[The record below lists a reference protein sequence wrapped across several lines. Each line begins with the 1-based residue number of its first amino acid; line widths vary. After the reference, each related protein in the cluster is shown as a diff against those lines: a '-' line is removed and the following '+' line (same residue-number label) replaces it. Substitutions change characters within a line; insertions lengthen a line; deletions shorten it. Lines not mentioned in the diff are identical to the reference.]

1 MSASPPPPAPLTVS
15 IIGDGAMATV
25 CAQILAGKADPE
37 GAGTAPCVT
46 LDARVWGRDPAR
58 LASFDAARENTR
70 YLPGIK
76 LHRNVHFTPDPR
88 QFFAGSAL
96 IVCAIPTQYIR
107 TTLQTLRPHV
117 PPAVPVLSVAKGIEI
132 DTLQRPTEIIRSV
145 LSPRPVAALSG
156 PSIAGELAR
165 KLPCTMVTAAREPS
179 GNPDGS
185 EALALWIQE
194 LFTTP
199 YLRIYRNAD
208 LLGVELAGAL
218 KNVIAIAAG
227 ILDGMRAGN
236 NAKAALLSR
245 GLVEITRLGTAL
257 GAAPETFVGLA
268 GLGDLVTTCVSPEG
282 RNRSFGERIGRG
294 EKPDDILKSIVGV
307 VEGMPTCRSVVR
319 WAQQKNITMPICEAL
334 YGVLFEGRDLRSQ
347 LADLMAREPKSETQ

>member
-1 MSASPPPPAPLTVS
+1 MPAVSSPLPISV
-15 IIGDGAMATV
+15 IGDGAMATV
-25 CAQILAGKADPE
+25 CAQILAGKADPA
-37 GAGTAPCVT
+37 GAGTTATIPIDV
-46 LDARVWGRDPAR
+46 RVWGRDPAR
-58 LASFDAARENTR
+58 LAAFQAARENTR
-70 YLPGIK
+70 YLPGVR
-76 LHRNVHFTPDPR
+76 LHDNLRFEPDAKKV
-88 QFFAGSAL
+88 FANAAL

-107 TTLQTLRPHV
+107 ATLQKLKPHM
-117 PPAVPVLSVAKGIEI
+117 PPEVPVLSVAKGIEI
-132 DTLQRPTEIIRSV
+132 DTLQRPTEIILDV
-145 LSPRPVAALSG
+145 LPGRPVAALSG

-165 KLPCTMVTAAREPS
+165 KLPCTMVAAAQSPS
-179 GNPDGS
+179 GDAAAA
-185 EALALWIQE
+185 EALATWIQE

-199 YLRIYRNAD
+199 YLRVYRNDD

-245 GLVEITRLGTAL
+245 GLVEITRLGVAL
-257 GAAPETFVGLA
+257 GAMPETFVGLA

-294 EKPDDILKSIVGV
+294 ETPDQVLQSMVGV

-319 WAQQKNITMPICEAL
+319 QAQQKKIAMPISEAL
-334 YGVLFEGRDLRSQ
+334 HSVLFEGRNLHVA
-347 LADLMAREPKSETQ
+347 LADLMARELKNETQ